1 MRTKILSLI
10 LLTTFLLLATVSAT
24 VTFTVN
30 PSTLVFTQALNSA
43 EITIKNIGNET
54 ATFTLP
60 SNIQIS
66 DGTDVA
72 AVILNKY
79 TLSLDSGASSN
90 ISASVNPSDI
100 DKLNVG
106 VYTINADIKA
116 INTTS
121 GENSTQTLT
130 FKVHKSYCE
139 QGPLNLSTIEIKS
152 VDESGSSSD
161 SDWAWY
167 PQDNITLAVQ
177 VKNNDD
183 DNDRTVRV
191 EWDIYDTNAKEFL
204 DVGDD
209 DTIDINTNEDETA
222 EFTFEVPYDLAQ
234 GNYLLYVKAYDDDD
248 GEAKICSV
256 AKDNGKSA
264 LLGEEE
270 GISLQIKRDSH
281 DVRVTKTNIPELLSC
296 GSTSDIGLWIAN
308 LGKSRED
315 KIKVT
320 LLKSVFSDEIS
331 REISKLDWDDKAE
344 EVSFPIS
351 VPTDLKEGKYTLKFK
366 IDYDYD
372 KADDDYNH
380 EETVSYN
387 IEVKGNCVAEQKQVA
402 ALITAELEEGAVA
415 EEGGQ
420 LAIKGTLKNTGT
432 ATTTYDLSAV
442 DYDSWATL
450 DRIDTRSVTLDAG
463 KSKDFSLYFTIKDNV
478 KGEQFFTI
486 KAVSGTETKE
496 QEVSVVVEAKANEA
510 ISGITG
516 NAITEHL
523 RENWFIWVIVVI
535 NIVLII
541 AIILVARRIVAAK

>member
-1 MRTKILSLI
+1 MRTKILSSI

-30 PSTLVFTQALNSA
+30 PSTLVFTQATNSA
-43 EITIKNIGNET
+43 EITLTNTGNET

-72 AVILNKY
+72 TVILNKY

-90 ISASVNPSDI
+90 LSASVNPSGI
-100 DKLNVG
+100 DKLDVG
-106 VYTINADIKA
+106 IYTINADIKA

-130 FKVHKSYCE
+130 FSIHKSYCE
-139 QGPLNLSTIEIKS
+139 KGPLNLSTIEIKS

-161 SDWAWY
+161 SDWTWY
-167 PQDNITLAVQ
+167 PQDNITLEVK

-183 DNDRTVRV
+183 DTDRTVRI
-191 EWDIYDTNAKEFL
+191 EWDIYDTEAKEFL
-204 DVGDD
+204 DIGDD
-209 DTIDINTNEDETA
+209 DTLSIDSNEDETA
-222 EFTFEVPYDLAQ
+222 EFTFEVPYDLAR
-234 GNYLLYVKAYDDDD
+234 GSNYILYIKAYDDDD
-248 GEAKICSV
+248 GEDKICSV
-256 AKDNGKSA
+256 AKDDGRSA

-270 GISLQIKRDSH
+270 GISLEIKRDSH
-281 DVRVTKTNIPELLSC
+281 DVQVTKTNIPELLSC
-296 GSTSDIGLWIAN
+296 GSTSDIGLWVAN
-308 LGKSRED
+308 LGRSREE

-320 LLKSVFSDEIS
+320 LLKSVFSEEIS

-344 EVSFPIS
+344 EVSFPIT
-351 VPTDLKEGKYTLKFK
+351 VPKDLEEKEYKLNFK
-366 IDYDYD
+366 IESDYD
-372 KADDDYNH
+372 KDKDEYAIED
-380 EETVSYN
+380 TMSYT
-387 IEVKGNCVAEQKQVA
+387 IEVKGNCVAEQKQAA
-402 ALITAELEEGAVA
+402 ALITAELDSDAIAGE
-415 EEGGQ
+415 Q
-420 LAIKGTLKNTGT
+420 LIIKGTLKNTGT

-463 KSKDFSLYFTIKDNV
+463 KSKDFSLYFTIKDNA

-486 KAVSGTETKE
+486 KAVVSGTETTE
-496 QEVSVVVEAKANEA
+496 QEVSVMVEQKETEV

-516 NAITEHL
+516 ATITEHL